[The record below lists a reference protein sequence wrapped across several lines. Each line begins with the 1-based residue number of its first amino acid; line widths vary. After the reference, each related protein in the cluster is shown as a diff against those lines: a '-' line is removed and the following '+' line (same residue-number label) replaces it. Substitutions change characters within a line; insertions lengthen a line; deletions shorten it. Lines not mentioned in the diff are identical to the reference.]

1 MAYLTARMRV
11 LTRMALAMLAALI
24 IVLLT
29 LSNSASADDG
39 AEEMI
44 RLISDHLTSA
54 RQLDGT
60 YLAAVAAKDAAWQA
74 YQLASTA
81 MGIKVMA
88 SATSYY
94 SERTEE
100 SRSVLG
106 VTELQRQFS
115 ANQIAI
121 TARKPIYR
129 PRETAAIDQAEA
141 QFQGAEA
148 LLKAADNALF
158 ARVFNAWIEILTA
171 RDLVRIARDAFDRAS
186 AIRIE
191 TQRRYQSGEA
201 TIDQAGLEISR
212 QRQRQAE
219 LFEAQSRQELAER
232 MLVDLAG
239 PNAMVPAFFTL
250 QSAIPDPSPHLARDE
265 ILERVEQSNPELIAA
280 RFNERAAK
288 LELEKRD
295 ADHNPTLDLYATA
308 SKGEND
314 TASYI
319 KNEQR
324 VGVQLS
330 VPIYTAGALTAA
342 VSQAQAEYRKMQ
354 ALTQAASVR
363 LKAQASSAYS
373 TMQSA
378 LVKIEASKTHI
389 EAAGLRAEA
398 VRRGFL
404 AGTGTLGDLARAETE
419 FLTARQRRASE
430 IQEFAQAWALLSVAT
445 ARMDLAFDRRSK
457 PM

>member
-1 MAYLTARMRV
+1 MARLAARVGALSRFA
-11 LTRMALAMLAALI
+11 LLRFALAVML
-24 IVLLT
+24 
-29 LSNSASADDG
+29 LSVSIHLRADDTTD
-39 AEEMI
+39 ELI
-44 RLISDHLTSA
+44 RLMSQHLIQA

-60 YLAAVAAKDAAWQA
+60 YLATLAAKDAAWQA
-74 YQLASTA
+74 YELAASA
-81 MGIKVMA
+81 MGVKVMA
-88 SATSYY
+88 SATAFY
-94 SERTEE
+94 SDRTEE

-106 VTELQRQFS
+106 VTELQRQFT

-129 PRETAAIDQAEA
+129 PRETAAIEQAHA

-148 LLKAADNALF
+148 LLAAAEHALF
-158 ARVFNAWIEILTA
+158 GKVFSAWMEILTA
-171 RDLVRIARDAFDRAS
+171 RDLVRIARDALDRAT
-186 AIRIE
+186 AVRIE
-191 TQRRYQSGEA
+191 NQRRFNSGEA
-201 TIDQAGLEISR
+201 TMDQAGLEISR
-212 QRQRQAE
+212 ERQRQAE

-232 MLVDLAG
+232 TLMDLAG
-239 PNAMVPAFFTL
+239 PDAAVPALFTL
-250 QSAIPDPSPHLARDE
+250 ESAIPDPTPHLSRDQV
-265 ILERVEQSNPELIAA
+265 LALVDQKSPELMAA
-280 RFNERAAK
+280 RLNERAAK

-295 ADHNPTLDLYATA
+295 ADHSPTVDVYATA

-330 VPIYTAGALTAA
+330 VPLYTSGALTAA

-354 ALTQAASVR
+354 ALTQATGVR

-378 LVKIEASKTHI
+378 LIKIEASKTHI

-404 AGTGTLGDLARAETE
+404 AGTGTVGDLARAEAE

-430 IQEFAQAWALLSVAT
+430 MLEFAQAWAAITVVT
-445 ARMDLAFDRRSK
+445 ARVDSAFERKLQS
-457 PM
+457 M